1 MKKHTIIA
9 SIVVFAG
16 SIISSWISGWV
27 DLGEKLKTAFGI
39 SLVFYMLDA
48 FGWDWGEKNKQ

>member
-16 SIISSWISGWV
+16 SIISSWITGWV
-27 DLGEKLKTAFGI
+27 DLGDKLQTAFGI

-48 FGWDWGEKNKQ
+48 FGWNWGEKE

>member
-16 SIISSWISGWV
+16 SIISSWITGWV
-27 DLGEKLKTAFGI
+27 DLGDKLKTAFGI

-48 FGWDWGEKNKQ
+48 FGWNWGEKE